1 MLKFCSTLALI
12 VATVP
17 AAAVMAQS
25 NAAPKTAAAA
35 PAKSSGTVIAV
46 IDMMYIM
53 EKHEDMV
60 ALKDATNKKSR
71 DLNTSLQ
78 ARSKELLKE
87 QEKLRDLKVG
97 SPEYRALQEKLVQSS
112 TKLDADA
119 KIGDSQIK
127 EELMKAQLDILLEV
141 QEAIK
146 NYSLRRG
153 IDLVVNFDGEP
164 ANADKLETSVRAFR
178 SIVQFQNDVDIT
190 LDILKIVSPPSSATK
205 PGVPA
210 AKGGGN
216 SPVAP
221 VRTGGTKKG

>member
-17 AAAVMAQS
+17 TAAVMAQA
-25 NAAPKTAAAA
+25 NTAPKTAAA
-35 PAKSSGTVIAV
+35 PAKGQGTVIAV

-53 EKHEDMV
+53 EKHEDMI
-60 ALKDATNKKSR
+60 ALKEATNKKSR
-71 DLNTSLQ
+71 ELNSSLQ
-78 ARSKELLKE
+78 ARSKELVKD

-97 SPEYRALQEKLVQSS
+97 SPEYRALQEKLVQLS

-119 KIGDSQIK
+119 KLGDSQIK

-141 QEAIK
+141 QDAIK
-146 NYSLRRG
+146 NYALRRG

-190 LDILKIVSPPSSATK
+190 LDILKIVSPPKAATK
-205 PGVPA
+205 TTGPA
-210 AKGGGN
+210 SSGGGN
-216 SPVAP
+216 GQVAP
-221 VRTGGTKKG
+221 VRAGGTKKG